1 MRVMSTLKTVCTC
14 ALVCLDS
21 TMRSA
26 IFLRIGVIGTSSPG
40 IGGGMCAAADAAA
53 AGRAG
58 AVAARTGPGAVVAT
72 AAEAAAAGGGGPPLP
87 SFFTQPRV
95 LVFVMGPP
103 TPGPA
108 KLLQS

>member
-26 IFLRIGVIGTSSPG
+26 IFLRIGVMGTSSPG
-40 IGGGMCAAADAAA
+40 IGGGMCAGADAPA

-58 AVAARTGPGAVVAT
+58 EAAARTGPGAVVAT
-72 AAEAAAAGGGGPPLP
+72 AAEAAAPGTGEHPLLTFSTNP
-87 SFFTQPRV
+87 KRELS
-95 LVFVMGPP
+95 L
-103 TPGPA
+103 
-108 KLLQS
+108 